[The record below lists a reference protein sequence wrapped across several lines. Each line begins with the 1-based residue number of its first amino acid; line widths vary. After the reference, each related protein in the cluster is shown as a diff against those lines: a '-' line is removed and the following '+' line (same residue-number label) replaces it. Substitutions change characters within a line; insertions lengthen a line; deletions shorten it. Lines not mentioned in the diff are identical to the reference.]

1 MGSQRLTALLDHYGE
16 ARAAWEDSA
25 CWHKIPGL
33 TGETAR
39 QLRLGKS
46 EVDAERSYEVFLES
60 GARLTHL
67 YDEDYPELLKNI
79 YDPPVLLYYIG
90 ELAQSHD
97 ICVAMIGS
105 RRATAYGT
113 QAAAMLA
120 KEVAY
125 QGIYVVAGMARGID
139 SVCHQAAM
147 EAGGRTL
154 AVLGSGVD
162 VVYPREN
169 EKLYRRIAENGAV
182 ISEFPLGTLP
192 KPGHFPMRNRVI
204 SGLSHGVVVVEA
216 GEKSGTLLTVEHAL
230 SQGRDVFAVPGP
242 ITSPGSVGTNR
253 LLKQGCKPVLTGK
266 DIWEEY
272 ITRGKASPGFA
283 KNARDFALSEEEREV
298 LQLLTMPV
306 HFDRLAEELGMEPS
320 KLASMLTLW
329 EIRGIVKQLPGKY
342 YLCDVVDF

>member
-1 MGSQRLTALLDHYGE
+1 MGSQRLTAILDHYGD
-16 ARAAWEDSA
+16 ARTAWEDAA

-33 TGETAR
+33 PGETAR
-39 QLRLGKS
+39 LLQAGKG
-46 EVDAERSYEVFLES
+46 EIDAEGTYESFLRS

-67 YDEDYPELLKNI
+67 YDEDYPELLNNI
-79 YDPPVLLYYIG
+79 YDPPVLLYYKG
-90 ELAQSHD
+90 TLASSGD
-97 ICVAMIGS
+97 ICVAMVGS

-125 QGIYVVAGMARGID
+125 QGIYIVSGMARGID
-139 SVCHQAAM
+139 AVCHQAAM
-147 EAGGRTL
+147 DAGGRTL

-169 EKLYRRIAENGAV
+169 EKLYRQISENGAV
-182 ISEFPLGTLP
+182 ISELPLGAQP
-192 KPGHFPMRNRVI
+192 KQNHFPMRNRVI

-216 GEKSGTLLTVEHAL
+216 GEKSGTLITVENAL

-242 ITSPGSVGTNR
+242 ITSPGSAGTNR
-253 LLKQGCKPVLTGK
+253 LIKQGCKPVLEGR

-272 ITRGKASPGFA
+272 LTLGKTSPGFA
-283 KNARDFALSEEEREV
+283 KKAKDFSLSEQEKEI

-306 HFDRLAEELGMEPS
+306 HFDRLAEELGLEPP
-320 KLASMLTLW
+320 KLASMLTMW
-329 EIRGIVKQLPGKY
+329 EIKGMVKQLPGKY
-342 YLCDVVDF
+342 YLCDIVEF